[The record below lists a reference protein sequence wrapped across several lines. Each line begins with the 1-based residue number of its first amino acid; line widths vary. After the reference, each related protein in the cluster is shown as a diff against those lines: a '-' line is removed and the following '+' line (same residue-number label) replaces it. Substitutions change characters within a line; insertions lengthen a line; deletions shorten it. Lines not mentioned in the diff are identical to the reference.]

1 MPLSPDVELD
11 SGRCTRSHRP
21 RPSAYT
27 SMSLSTQDLHDKFEP
42 RPDPQKLTG
51 NDERRNVSD
60 NVDYEPHPEKSLKV
74 SQRHEQIIQHITNL
88 YCGSSNEAD
97 MQVYAEKAIYDDP
110 YSYCDTR
117 YKIAGK
123 HIFQ

>member
-1 MPLSPDVELD
+1 
-11 SGRCTRSHRP
+11 
-21 RPSAYT
+21 
-27 SMSLSTQDLHDKFEP
+27 MSLNTQDLHDKFEP
-42 RPDPQKLTG
+42 RPDPQELTG
-51 NDERRNVSD
+51 NDDDRRNVSE
-60 NVDYEPHPEKSLKV
+60 NVDYEPYPEKSLKI
-74 SQRHEQIIQHITNL
+74 SEEHQQIVQHITNL

-123 HIFQ
+123 QAPDTASLSWQHVPGTTWPVWRR

>member
-1 MPLSPDVELD
+1 M
-11 SGRCTRSHRP
+11 
-21 RPSAYT
+21 
-27 SMSLSTQDLHDKFEP
+27 
-42 RPDPQKLTG
+42 TG
-51 NDERRNVSD
+51 DDDRRNVSA

-74 SQRHEQIIQHITNL
+74 LEEHQQIIQHITNL
-88 YCGSSNEAD
+88 YCGSSSETD

-123 HIFQ
+123 QALWVMRLAKGTVRLLAAPSVQVETKANS

>member
-1 MPLSPDVELD
+1 
-11 SGRCTRSHRP
+11 
-21 RPSAYT
+21 
-27 SMSLSTQDLHDKFEP
+27 MSLTTQDLHDKFEP
-42 RPDPQKLTG
+42 RPDPQELTG
-51 NDERRNVSD
+51 NDERKNVSD
-60 NVDYEPHPEKSLKV
+60 NVDYEPHPERSLKI
-74 SQRHEQIIQHITNL
+74 SEGHQQIIKHITNL

-123 HIFQ
+123 QIVH